1 MHIIYIFKKQRR
13 QTNRE
18 ECDGGDCNFSAA
30 VRADGLGTQRKAN
43 CLKEKKLINTSCI
56 STQIL
61 SNAFEKTV
69 RTLRLYNSEGKKK
82 KSIREER

>member
-1 MHIIYIFKKQRR
+1 MHLIFIFKKQRR
-13 QTNRE
+13 RTNRE

-43 CLKEKKLINTSCI
+43 RLKEKKLIYTTCI

-61 SNAFEKTV
+61 ANAFEKRV
-69 RTLRLYNSEGKKK
+69 RTLGLYNSEGKKK